1 MKRGRVVL
9 VVVAVLAVVALAAL
23 GRVGYVRTAYGEW
36 GLNPSDA
43 PPRLAFGGRDYHRGG
58 PVDAVPVGDVL
69 VGHVGGGDLY
79 GPPDRTYAPTVLVL
93 RTSGG
98 VTDYSLAGGP

>member
-1 MKRGRVVL
+1 MKRRQVVL
-9 VVVAVLAVVALAAL
+9 VVVVLAVAALGVL
-23 GRVGYVRTAYGEW
+23 GRVGYVRAAYGEW
-36 GLNPSDA
+36 GLNPSA
-43 PPRLAFGGRDYHRGG
+43 TPPRLAFGGRDYHRGAQ
-58 PVDAVPVGDVL
+58 VDAVPAGEVV

-79 GPPDRTYAPTVLVL
+79 GPRDRTYAPTVLEL